1 MIKSISCDSDFI
13 RLDFF
18 HFNSNENSDGIF
30 SESFR
35 ESEVQKEQNTNL
47 LFDLQWFASAEEE
60 GRTEEPTEHK
70 LKKAREEGR
79 VAKSTEISG
88 ALVLLL
94 PVIAIIILAPWI
106 FKNCVEVI
114 RFYFDR
120 CASAELTDGALVYV
134 FYNTFIKIV
143 LPIGL
148 IGMIAGVVGNIVQTK
163 GFLFSTKPI
172 EPKFSKIMPKFG
184 QYFKKTIFSAEGAF
198 NVFKSL
204 FKVIVL
210 FVISYVIISSDIET
224 LLAMMNV
231 SLWSGFC
238 YIAKMAAKILLIA
251 AFVFLAVAIPDYL
264 VQKKQFME
272 SMKMTKQEVKE
283 EYKQMEGD
291 PLVKSR
297 LRQMM
302 RNLLYQNLPKAVSE
316 SDVVITN
323 PTHYAVAVKYDR
335 TVAQAPVVNAKGTD
349 DLAMRIKTL
358 AKENNVEIVEN
369 KVLARELYTKVE
381 IGDIIP
387 EEYLQAM
394 AIILAKVYTMKG
406 KKL

>member
-1 MIKSISCDSDFI
+1 MIIVEDNLFLAKNQ
-13 RLDFF
+13 
-18 HFNSNENSDGIF
+18 NSQ
-30 SESFR
+30 
-35 ESEVQKEQNTNL
+35 VKL

-60 GRTEEPTEHK
+60 GRTEEPSEHK

-79 VAKSTEISG
+79 VAKSTEING

-106 FKNCVEVI
+106 FKSCVEVI

-120 CASAELTDGALVYV
+120 CVSAELTDSALVDA
-134 FYNTFIKIV
+134 FYNYFIKLV

-148 IGMIAGVVGNIVQTK
+148 SAMVAGVVGNIVQTK

-172 EPKFSKIMPKFG
+172 EPKFSKILPKFG
-184 QYFKKTIFSAEGAF
+184 QYFKKTIFSLEGAF

-204 FKVIVL
+204 FKVVVL
-210 FVISYVIISSDIET
+210 FIAAYVIISSDIET
-224 LLAMMNV
+224 LLSMMNV
-231 SLWSGFC
+231 SLWSGVC
-238 YIAKMAAKILLIA
+238 YIAKMAAKILLVA
-251 AFVFLAVAIPDYL
+251 AIVFLGVAIPDYI

-272 SMKMTKQEVKE
+272 SMKMSKQEVKQ
-283 EYKQMEGD
+283 EYKDMEGD

-297 LRQMM
+297 LRQQM
-302 RNLLYQNLPKAVSE
+302 RNLLYQNLPKAISE

-323 PTHYAVAVKYDR
+323 PTHYAVAIKYDNA
-335 TVAQAPVVNAKGTD
+335 TMQAPMVNAKGED
-349 DLAMRIKTL
+349 ELAMRIKTL
-358 AKENNVEIVEN
+358 AKENDVAIVEN
-369 KVLARELYTKVE
+369 KLLARELYTKVE

-394 AIILAKVYTMKG
+394 AVILANVYTMKG
-406 KKL
+406 KRF

>member
-1 MIKSISCDSDFI
+1 MIIVEDNLFLAK
-13 RLDFF
+13 
-18 HFNSNENSDGIF
+18 N
-30 SESFR
+30 
-35 ESEVQKEQNTNL
+35 QNFQAKL

-60 GRTEEPTEHK
+60 GRTEEPSEHK

-79 VAKSTEISG
+79 VAKSTEING

-106 FKNCVEVI
+106 FKSCVEVI

-120 CASAELTDGALVYV
+120 CVSAELTDSALVDA
-134 FYNTFIKIV
+134 FYNYFIKLV

-148 IGMIAGVVGNIVQTK
+148 SAMVAGVVGNIVQTK

-172 EPKFSKIMPKFG
+172 EPKFSKILPKFG
-184 QYFKKTIFSAEGAF
+184 QYFKKTIFSLEGAF

-204 FKVIVL
+204 FKVVVL
-210 FVISYVIISSDIET
+210 FIAAYVIISSDIET
-224 LLAMMNV
+224 FLSMMNV
-231 SLWSGFC
+231 SLWSGVC
-238 YIAKMAAKILLIA
+238 YIAKMAAKILLVA
-251 AFVFLAVAIPDYL
+251 AIVFLGVAIPDYI

-272 SMKMTKQEVKE
+272 SMKMSKQEVKQ
-283 EYKQMEGD
+283 EYKDMEGD

-297 LRQMM
+297 LRQQM
-302 RNLLYQNLPKAVSE
+302 RNLLYQNLPKAISE

-323 PTHYAVAVKYDR
+323 PTHYAVAIKYDNA
-335 TVAQAPVVNAKGTD
+335 TMQAPMVNAKGED
-349 DLAMRIKTL
+349 ELAMRIKTL
-358 AKENNVEIVEN
+358 AKENDVAIVEN
-369 KVLARELYTKVE
+369 KLLARELYTKVE

-394 AIILAKVYTMKG
+394 AVILANVYTMKG
-406 KKL
+406 KRF

>member
-1 MIKSISCDSDFI
+1 MMKSISCGSDFI
-13 RLDFF
+13 SLDFF

-30 SESFR
+30 TESLNVSEIS
-35 ESEVQKEQNTNL
+35 KEQNDSL

-184 QYFKKTIFSAEGAF
+184 QYFKKTIFSSEGAF

-210 FVISYVIISSDIET
+210 FVISYVVITSDIQT
-224 LLAMMNV
+224 LLSMMNV

-251 AFVFLAVAIPDYL
+251 AFVFLAVAIPDYFI
-264 VQKKQFME
+264 QKKQFIE

-283 EYKQMEGD
+283 EYKQLEGD

-335 TVAQAPVVNAKGTD
+335 TSMSAPIVNAKGSD

-358 AKENNVEIVEN
+358 AKENDIEIVEN
-369 KVLARELYTKVE
+369 KLLARELYTKVE

-387 EEYLQAM
+387 EEYLQAI

>member
-1 MIKSISCDSDFI
+1 MIKSISCGSDFI
-13 RLDFF
+13 SLDFF

-30 SESFR
+30 TESLN
-35 ESEVQKEQNTNL
+35 EIEVKKEQSDSL

-184 QYFKKTIFSAEGAF
+184 QYFKKTIFSSEGAF

-210 FVISYVIISSDIET
+210 FVISYVVITSDIQT
-224 LLAMMNV
+224 LLSMMNV

-335 TVAQAPVVNAKGTD
+335 TVAQAPVVNAKGED

>member
-1 MIKSISCDSDFI
+1 MIIVEDNLFLAKNQ
-13 RLDFF
+13 
-18 HFNSNENSDGIF
+18 NS
-30 SESFR
+30 
-35 ESEVQKEQNTNL
+35 QAKL

-60 GRTEEPTEHK
+60 GRTEEPSEHK

-79 VAKSTEISG
+79 VAKSTEING

-106 FKNCVEVI
+106 FKSCVEVI

-120 CASAELTDGALVYV
+120 CVSAELTDSALVDA
-134 FYNTFIKIV
+134 FYNYFIKLV

-148 IGMIAGVVGNIVQTK
+148 SAMVAGVVGNIVQTK

-172 EPKFSKIMPKFG
+172 EPKFSKILPKFG
-184 QYFKKTIFSAEGAF
+184 QYFKKTIFSLEGAF

-204 FKVIVL
+204 FKVVVL
-210 FVISYVIISSDIET
+210 FIAAYVIISSDIET
-224 LLAMMNV
+224 LLSMMNV
-231 SLWSGFC
+231 SLWSGVC
-238 YIAKMAAKILLIA
+238 YIAKMAAKILLVA
-251 AFVFLAVAIPDYL
+251 AIVFLGVAIPDYI

-272 SMKMTKQEVKE
+272 SMKMSKQEVKQ
-283 EYKQMEGD
+283 EYKDMEGD

-297 LRQMM
+297 LRQQM
-302 RNLLYQNLPKAVSE
+302 RNLLYQNLPKAISE

-323 PTHYAVAVKYDR
+323 PTHYAVAIKYDNA
-335 TVAQAPVVNAKGTD
+335 TMQAPMVNAKGED
-349 DLAMRIKTL
+349 ELAMRIKTL
-358 AKENNVEIVEN
+358 AKENDVAIVEN
-369 KVLARELYTKVE
+369 KLLARELYTKVE

-394 AIILAKVYTMKG
+394 AVILANVYTMKG
-406 KKL
+406 KRF

>member
-1 MIKSISCDSDFI
+1 MMKSISCGSNFI
-13 RLDFF
+13 SLDFF
-18 HFNSNENSDGIF
+18 YFNSNENSDGIF
-30 SESFR
+30 TESLN
-35 ESEVQKEQNTNL
+35 ESEVKKEQSDSL

-184 QYFKKTIFSAEGAF
+184 QYFKKTIFSSEGAF

-210 FVISYVIISSDIET
+210 FVISYVVITSDIQT
-224 LLAMMNV
+224 LLSMMNV

-335 TVAQAPVVNAKGTD
+335 TVAQAPVVNAKGED

>member
-13 RLDFF
+13 SLDFF
-18 HFNSNENSDGIF
+18 NFNSNKKSKVIF

-60 GRTEEPTEHK
+60 GRTEDPTEHK

-94 PVIAIIILAPWI
+94 SVIAIIILAPWI

-335 TVAQAPVVNAKGTD
+335 TSMSAPIVNAKGSD

-358 AKENNVEIVEN
+358 AKENDIEIVEN
-369 KVLARELYTKVE
+369 KLLARELYTKVE

-387 EEYLQAM
+387 EEYLQAI

>member
-1 MIKSISCDSDFI
+1 MIIVEDNLFLAKNQ
-13 RLDFF
+13 
-18 HFNSNENSDGIF
+18 NS
-30 SESFR
+30 
-35 ESEVQKEQNTNL
+35 QAKL

-60 GRTEEPTEHK
+60 GRTEEPSEHK

-79 VAKSTEISG
+79 VAKSTEING

-106 FKNCVEVI
+106 FKSCVEVI

-120 CASAELTDGALVYV
+120 CVSAELTDSALVDA
-134 FYNTFIKIV
+134 FYNYFIKLV

-148 IGMIAGVVGNIVQTK
+148 SAMVAGVVGNIVQTK

-172 EPKFSKIMPKFG
+172 EPKFSKILPKFG
-184 QYFKKTIFSAEGAF
+184 QYFKKTIFSLEGAF

-204 FKVIVL
+204 FKVVVL
-210 FVISYVIISSDIET
+210 FIAAYVIISSDIET
-224 LLAMMNV
+224 LLSMMNV
-231 SLWSGFC
+231 SLWSGVC
-238 YIAKMAAKILLIA
+238 YIAKMAAKILLVA
-251 AFVFLAVAIPDYL
+251 AIVFLGVAIPDYI

-272 SMKMTKQEVKE
+272 SMKMSKQEVKQ
-283 EYKQMEGD
+283 EYKDMEGD

-297 LRQMM
+297 LRQQM
-302 RNLLYQNLPKAVSE
+302 RNLLYQNLPKAISE

-323 PTHYAVAVKYDR
+323 PTHYAVAIKYDNA
-335 TVAQAPVVNAKGTD
+335 TMQAPMVNAKGED
-349 DLAMRIKTL
+349 ELAMRIKTL
-358 AKENNVEIVEN
+358 AKEKDVAIVEN
-369 KVLARELYTKVE
+369 KLLARELYTKVE

-394 AIILAKVYTMKG
+394 AVILANVYTMKG
-406 KKL
+406 KRF

>member
-1 MIKSISCDSDFI
+1 MIKFNSCNSELFS
-13 RLDFF
+13 LDFF
-18 HFNSNENSDGIF
+18 SPCIDDLLIAQKFNCED
-30 SESFR
+30 E
-35 ESEVQKEQNTNL
+35 KKL

-106 FKNCVEVI
+106 FNNCVEVI

-120 CASAELTDGALVYV
+120 CASAELTDSALVTV
-134 FYNTFIKIV
+134 FYNSFIKIV
-143 LPIGL
+143 LPIG
-148 IGMIAGVVGNIVQTK
+148 IIAMIAGVVGNIVQTK
-163 GFLFSTKPI
+163 GFIFSTKPI

-184 QYFKKTIFSAEGAF
+184 QYFKKTIFSGEGAF

-210 FVISYVIISSDIET
+210 FVISYIIITSDIET
-224 LLAMMNV
+224 LLSMMNV
-231 SLWSGFC
+231 SLWSGVC

-251 AFVFLAVAIPDYL
+251 AFVFLIVAIPDYL

-283 EYKQMEGD
+283 EYKQLEGD

-297 LRQMM
+297 LRQQM

-323 PTHYAVAVKYDR
+323 PTHYAVAVKYDNA
-335 TVAQAPVVNAKGTD
+335 TMHAPIVNAKGSD

-358 AKENNVEIVEN
+358 AKENDIEIVEN
-369 KVLARELYTKVE
+369 KLLARELYTKVE
-381 IGDIIP
+381 IG
-387 EEYLQAM
+387 
-394 AIILAKVYTMKG
+394 KT
-406 KKL
+406 

>member
-1 MIKSISCDSDFI
+1 MIIAE
-13 RLDFF
+13 
-18 HFNSNENSDGIF
+18 ENLF
-30 SESFR
+30 LA
-35 ESEVQKEQNTNL
+35 KNQNLQAKL

-70 LKKAREEGR
+70 LRKAREEGR
-79 VAKSTEISG
+79 VAKSTEVNG

-94 PVIAIIILAPWI
+94 PVITIIILAPWI
-106 FKNCVEVI
+106 FNSCVEII

-120 CASAELTDGALVYV
+120 CVTSELTDSALVDA
-134 FYNTFIKIV
+134 FYNYFIKLV
-143 LPIGL
+143 LPVGITA
-148 IGMIAGVVGNIVQTK
+148 MVAGIVGNIVQTK

-172 EPKFSKIMPKFG
+172 EPKFSKILPKFG
-184 QYFKKTIFSAEGAF
+184 QYFKKTIFSFEGAF

-204 FKVIVL
+204 FKVVIL
-210 FVISYVIISSDIET
+210 FVAAYVIISSDIET
-224 LLAMMNV
+224 LLSMMNV
-231 SLWSGFC
+231 SLWSGVC
-238 YIAKMAAKILLIA
+238 YIAKMAAKILIVA
-251 AFVFLAVAIPDYL
+251 AVVFLGVAIPDYF

-272 SMKMTKQEVKE
+272 SMKMSKQEVKQ
-283 EYKQMEGD
+283 EYKDMEGD

-297 LRQMM
+297 LRQQM

-323 PTHYAVAVKYDR
+323 PTHYAVAIKYEPGVTQD
-335 TVAQAPVVNAKGTD
+335 PVVNAKGAD

-369 KVLARELYTKVE
+369 KLLARELYTKVE

-387 EEYLQAM
+387 EEYLQSI
-394 AIILAKVYTMKG
+394 AIILAKVYKMKG
-406 KKL
+406 KRI

>member
-1 MIKSISCDSDFI
+1 MIKTCVGESNLFSLNFFSSCIPEDDSVLIQDKVFQE
-13 RLDFF
+13 
-18 HFNSNENSDGIF
+18 ENS
-30 SESFR
+30 
-35 ESEVQKEQNTNL
+35 L
-47 LFDLQWFASAEEE
+47 LFDLQWFATAEEE
-60 GRTEEPTEHK
+60 GRTEEPTEQK

-106 FKNCVEVI
+106 FNSCVDVI

-120 CASAELTDGALVYV
+120 CVSAELTDGALVTV
-134 FYNTFIKIV
+134 FYISFIKIV

-148 IGMIAGVVGNIVQTK
+148 IGMIAGVVGNIVQTR

-224 LLAMMNV
+224 LLSMMNV

-251 AFVFLAVAIPDYL
+251 AFVFLAVAIPDYF

-323 PTHYAVAVKYDR
+323 PTHYAVAIKYDR
-335 TVAQAPVVNAKGTD
+335 NIAQAPIVNAKGSD

-358 AKENNVEIVEN
+358 AKENDIEIVEN
-369 KVLARELYTKVE
+369 KLLARELYTKVE

-387 EEYLQAM
+387 EEYFHAM
-394 AIILAKVYTMKG
+394 SIILTNVYKMKG

>member
-13 RLDFF
+13 SLDFF
-18 HFNSNENSDGIF
+18 NFNSNKNSEVIF

>member
-1 MIKSISCDSDFI
+1 MMKSISCGSDFI
-13 RLDFF
+13 SLDFF

-30 SESFR
+30 TESLN
-35 ESEVQKEQNTNL
+35 EIEVKKEQNDSL

-335 TVAQAPVVNAKGTD
+335 TVAQAPVVNAKGED

>member
-1 MIKSISCDSDFI
+1 MIITEENLF
-13 RLDFF
+13 LVQNQ
-18 HFNSNENSDGIF
+18 NSQ
-30 SESFR
+30 
-35 ESEVQKEQNTNL
+35 VKL

-60 GRTEEPTEHK
+60 GRTEEPSEHK
-70 LKKAREEGR
+70 LRKAREEGR
-79 VAKSTEISG
+79 VAKSNEING

-106 FKNCVEVI
+106 FKSFVEVI
-114 RFYFDR
+114 QFYFER
-120 CASAELTDGALVYV
+120 SVSAELTDSALVEA
-134 FYNTFIKIV
+134 FYIYFIKLV

-148 IGMIAGVVGNIVQTK
+148 CAMVAGVVGNLVQTK

-172 EPKFSKIMPKFG
+172 EPKFSKILPKFG
-184 QYFKKTIFSAEGAF
+184 QYFKKTIFSFEGDF
-198 NVFKSL
+198 NVFKSI
-204 FKVIVL
+204 FKVVVL
-210 FVISYVIISSDIET
+210 FIAAYVIISSDIET

-231 SLWSGFC
+231 SLWSGVC
-238 YIAKMAAKILLIA
+238 YIAKMAAKILIVA
-251 AFVFLAVAIPDYL
+251 AVVFLGVAIPDYL
-264 VQKKQFME
+264 VQKKQFIE

-283 EYKQMEGD
+283 EYKEMEGD

-297 LRQMM
+297 LRQQM

-323 PTHYAVAVKYDR
+323 PTHYAVAIKYDMA
-335 TVAQAPVVNAKGTD
+335 TMQSPVVNAKGAD

-369 KVLARELYTKVE
+369 KLLARELYTKVE

-387 EEYLQAM
+387 EEYLQSL
-394 AIILAKVYTMKG
+394 AIILVKVYKMKG
-406 KKL
+406 KKIIN

>member
-1 MIKSISCDSDFI
+1 MIITEENLF
-13 RLDFF
+13 LVQNQ
-18 HFNSNENSDGIF
+18 NSQ
-30 SESFR
+30 
-35 ESEVQKEQNTNL
+35 VKL

-60 GRTEEPTEHK
+60 GRTEEPSEHK
-70 LKKAREEGR
+70 LRKAREEGR
-79 VAKSTEISG
+79 VAKSNEING

-106 FKNCVEVI
+106 FKSFVEVI
-114 RFYFDR
+114 QFYFER
-120 CASAELTDGALVYV
+120 SVSAELTDSALVEA
-134 FYNTFIKIV
+134 FYIYFIKLV

-148 IGMIAGVVGNIVQTK
+148 CAMVAGVVGNLVQTK

-172 EPKFSKIMPKFG
+172 EPKFSKILPKFG
-184 QYFKKTIFSAEGAF
+184 QYFKKTIFSFEGAF
-198 NVFKSL
+198 NVFKSI
-204 FKVIVL
+204 FKVVVL
-210 FVISYVIISSDIET
+210 FIAAYVIISSDIET

-231 SLWSGFC
+231 SLWSGVC
-238 YIAKMAAKILLIA
+238 YIAKMAAKILIVA
-251 AFVFLAVAIPDYL
+251 AVVFLGVAIPDYL
-264 VQKKQFME
+264 VQKKQFIE

-283 EYKQMEGD
+283 EYKEMEGD

-297 LRQMM
+297 LRQQM

-323 PTHYAVAVKYDR
+323 PTHYAVAVKYDNA
-335 TVAQAPVVNAKGTD
+335 TMHAPIVNAKGSD

-358 AKENNVEIVEN
+358 AKENDIEIVEN
-369 KVLARELYTKVE
+369 KLLARELYTKVE

-387 EEYLQAM
+387 EEYFHAM
-394 AIILAKVYTMKG
+394 SIILTNVYKLKG

>member
-1 MIKSISCDSDFI
+1 MMKSISCGSDFI
-13 RLDFF
+13 SLDFF
-18 HFNSNENSDGIF
+18 HFNSNENSDGF
-30 SESFR
+30 FTENLN
-35 ESEVQKEQNTNL
+35 ESEISKEQSDVL